1 MKKILILASNPRKDL
16 NLDEEIRQLREV
28 IDNSRDH
35 EDFELVDA
43 LAVRVGDLHE
53 LMFKHRPQIVHFCGH
68 GGGAQG
74 LVFNSDQGQ
83 EQLVGT
89 EALSGLF
96 SLFAENV
103 ECVLLNACYSQEQA
117 NAIVAHIKYAI
128 GMNQEIRDDA
138 AIAFSIGFYRALGY
152 ACGIEDAYE
161 FGCNAIQLEISGSSQ
176 SRSMVAEPRRKL
188 DVIDTFKNTA
198 IPEHLK
204 PVLILNPSL
213 PNVDRTIS
221 EEVRS
226 KIHLGIDKRLE
237 AGSKVKQNRRKNAP
251 ESVNAAPQ
259 NPDPNST
266 TDRQQLATKSEIRQS
281 AETVDRTLQ
290 QFEFDVIIIDKN
302 GDEISRTH
310 KSAEFLSENLSDRIG
325 LEMVKIPGGTY
336 LMGSPDGQGND
347 NERPQHSV
355 TISACCISK
364 YPITQAQWRAVAA
377 LPQVDIP
384 LNPDPAFFTGEN
396 LPVERISWH
405 EAVEF
410 CQRLSRLSGHYYRL
424 PSEAEWEY
432 ACRAQTTTPFYVGE
446 TITTDL
452 ANYNGNFIYANEQP
466 GEDRET
472 TTPVDRFSP
481 NAFGLSDLHG
491 NLWEWCAD
499 DWHPNYEQAPTDGS
513 VWRQSDRQLPDRIPR
528 VVRGGA
534 WNSQPKKC
542 CCAFRNYIE
551 EANIRW
557 KMVGFRIVSQ
567 I

>member
-53 LMFKHRPQIVHFCGH
+53 LMFKHQPQIVHFCGH

-117 NAIVAHIKYAI
+117 HAIVAHIKYAI

-152 ACGIEDAYE
+152 ACGIEEAYD
-161 FGCNAIQLEISGSSQ
+161 FGCNAIQLEISGSSP
-176 SRSMVAEPRRKL
+176 SRSKVAEPQRKL

-213 PNVDRTIS
+213 PNVDRPIS

-226 KIHLGIDKRLE
+226 KIHLGIDQRLE

-251 ESVNAAPQ
+251 ESVNAASQ

-266 TDRQQLATKSEIRQS
+266 TDRQQLATESEIRQS

-290 QFEFDVIIIDKN
+290 QFEFDVMIIDKN
-302 GDEISRTH
+302 GGEISRTH

-325 LEMVKIPGGTY
+325 LEMVKIPSGTY

-347 NERPQHSV
+347 HERPQHSV

-377 LPQVDIP
+377 LPQVEIP
-384 LNPDPAFFTGEN
+384 LNPDPAFFKGEN
-396 LPVERISWH
+396 LPVERISWS

-446 TITTDL
+446 TITTNL

-466 GEDRET
+466 GEYRKT
-472 TTPVDRFSP
+472 TTPVDQFLP

-513 VWRQSDRQLPDRIPR
+513 VWTQSDRQLPDRIPR

-534 WNSQPKKC
+534 WNSHPKKC

>member
-1 MKKILILASNPRKDL
+1 MKKILIIAANPRKDL

-53 LMFKHRPQIVHFCGH
+53 LMFRHQPQIVHFCGH

-74 LVFNSDQGQ
+74 LVFNSDRGQ

-89 EALSGLF
+89 EALSELF

-152 ACGIEDAYE
+152 ACGIEDAYK

-176 SRSMVAEPRRKL
+176 SRSMVAEPQRKL
-188 DVIDTFKNTA
+188 EVIDTFKNTA

-281 AETVDRTLQ
+281 IETVDRALQ

-310 KSAEFLSENLSDRIG
+310 KSAEFFSENLSDRIG

-347 NERPQHSV
+347 NERPQHAV

-384 LNPDPAFFTGEN
+384 LNPDPAFFKGEN

-446 TITTDL
+446 TIAANL

-466 GEDRET
+466 GEYRET
-472 TTPVDRFSP
+472 TTPVDKFLP
-481 NAFGLSDLHG
+481 NR
-491 NLWEWCAD
+491 
-499 DWHPNYEQAPTDGS
+499 P
-513 VWRQSDRQLPDRIPR
+513 
-528 VVRGGA
+528 
-534 WNSQPKKC
+534 
-542 CCAFRNYIE
+542 
-551 EANIRW
+551 IR
-557 KMVGFRIVSQ
+557 KPVS
-567 I
+567 

>member
-1 MKKILILASNPRKDL
+1 MKKILIIAANPRKDL
-16 NLDEEIRQLREV
+16 NIDEEIRDLRRVVETSPQAEDWEV
-28 IDNSRDH
+28 
-35 EDFELVDA
+35 VDE
-43 LAVRVGDLHE
+43 LAVRVSDLQE
-53 LMFKHRPQIVHFCGH
+53 LMFRHQPHIVHFCGH

-74 LVFNSDQGQ
+74 LVFNSDEGQ

-89 EALSGLF
+89 EALSELF
-96 SLFAENV
+96 SLFASKCNI
-103 ECVLLNACYSQEQA
+103 ECVLLNACYSEKQA
-117 NAIVAHIKYAI
+117 RKIVTHINYAI

-138 AIAFSIGFYRALGY
+138 AIAFSIGFYLALGY
-152 ACGIEDAYE
+152 ACGIEDAYK

-176 SRSMVAEPRRKL
+176 SRSMVAEPQRKL

-204 PVLILNPSL
+204 PRLFDNPSL
-213 PNVDRTIS
+213 SLPHVDRTIS

-226 KIHLGIDKRLE
+226 EIHLGIDKRLE

-251 ESVNAAPQ
+251 
-259 NPDPNST
+259 D
-266 TDRQQLATKSEIRQS
+266 
-281 AETVDRTLQ
+281 DRTLQ

-355 TISACCISK
+355 TISACFIGK

-377 LPQVDIP
+377 LTKVEIP
-384 LNPDPAFFTGEN
+384 LNPDPAFFKGEH

-452 ANYNGNFIYANEQP
+452 ANYNGNFTYANEQP
-466 GEDRET
+466 GEYRET
-472 TTPVDRFSP
+472 TTPVDQFLP
-481 NAFGLSDLHG
+481 NANAFGLSDLHG

-499 DWHPNYEQAPTDGS
+499 DWHPNYEQAPNDGS
-513 VWRQSDRQLPDRIPR
+513 VWTQSDRQLPARIPR

-551 EANIRW
+551 EANITW

>member
-1 MKKILILASNPRKDL
+1 MKKILILASNPRNDL
-16 NLDEEIRQLREV
+16 NLYKEIRQLREV
-28 IDNSRDH
+28 IDNSRDR

-53 LMFKHRPQIVHFCGH
+53 LMFKHQPQIVHFCGH

-74 LVFNSDQGQ
+74 LVFESDEGQ
-83 EQLVGT
+83 AQLVGT
-89 EALSGLF
+89 EALSELF
-96 SLFAENV
+96 SLFARKFNV
-103 ECVLLNACYSQEQA
+103 ECVLLNACYSEEQA
-117 NAIVAHIKYAI
+117 KEIVKHINYAI

-152 ACGIEDAYE
+152 GCGIKDAHE
-161 FGCNAIQLEISGSSQ
+161 FGCNAIQLEISGSFQ
-176 SRSMVAEPRRKL
+176 SRSMVAEPQRKL
-188 DVIDTFKNTA
+188 DVINTFKNTT

-204 PVLILNPSL
+204 PVLFTSSNLSL
-213 PNVDRTIS
+213 PHVDRTIS
-221 EEVRS
+221 EEEQS
-226 KIHLGIDKRLE
+226 EIYLGIDKRLE
-237 AGSKVKQNRRKNAP
+237 ARKNAP
-251 ESVNAAPQ
+251 
-259 NPDPNST
+259 D
-266 TDRQQLATKSEIRQS
+266 
-281 AETVDRTLQ
+281 DRTLQ

-302 GDEISRTH
+302 GDEISHTH
-310 KSAEFLSENLSDRIG
+310 KSAEFLSENLRDRIG

-355 TISACCISK
+355 TISACFIGK
-364 YPITQAQWRAVAA
+364 YPIKQAQWRAVAA

-384 LNPDPAFFTGEN
+384 LNPDPAFFKGDN
-396 LPVERISWH
+396 LPVERVSWS

-432 ACRAQTTTPFYVGE
+432 ACRAQTTTPFYIGE
-446 TITTDL
+446 TIATNF
-452 ANYNGNFIYANEQP
+452 ANYNGKFIYANEQP
-466 GEDRET
+466 GEYRET
-472 TTPVDRFSP
+472 TTPVDKFLP

-499 DWHPNYEQAPTDGS
+499 EWHPNYEQAPTDGS
-513 VWRQSDRQLPDRIPR
+513 VWTQRDRQLPDRIPR

-551 EANIRW
+551 EANITW
-557 KMVGFRIVSQ
+557 KMVGFRIVRQ